1 MPTDKKTQREKQKM
15 NQRDKVLCMTPEQLK
30 TWVNDNLIRASEA
43 MEITEQS
50 KPAFNQAVRDGQ
62 LEPFYSNGIGGGGF
76 GTINLYLKSE
86 VEVYAGRVKERR
98 QRLLKK
104 NE

>member
-1 MPTDKKTQREKQKM
+1 MI
-15 NQRDKVLCMTPEQLK
+15 QRDNALHTTTEQLK
-30 TWVNDNLIRASEA
+30 AWVNDNLIRASEA

-50 KPAFNQAVRDGQ
+50 KPAFTQAVRDGK
-62 LEPFYSNGIGGGGF
+62 LEPFYNNGSGGGF

-86 VEVYAGRVKERR
+86 VEAYAQRAKERR

-104 NE
+104 D